1 MILPTPD
8 TVTTSAGRFTAALVI
23 QRLIAFGY
31 FAFAARYLGPSSF
44 GSYVW
49 AINLA
54 MAVGALAD
62 LGLANV
68 LTREAAKQ
76 PQRISS
82 LLGMSMAVK
91 VVLIGLAY
99 VVLQLTG
106 AISPVSGEVKI
117 LLWGTGLVMIV
128 DAITLLAYAVVRAQ
142 HRLPLEGWGS
152 IITQLVVAIL
162 GIPLILIYPR
172 PISMVAALLGG
183 SLVNLWY
190 STFLVRRSGV
200 KFHIKITTSDW
211 RWLWGIMW
219 PFAASLV
226 LTRFYGYADG
236 IIIGWLKG
244 QTAVGYYGVA
254 AKILTS
260 LQFIPLA
267 FVAALY
273 PALSSSFGRH
283 DQKSLQDL
291 FFQSIKYMW
300 FLGLLLM
307 VLIGGLA
314 AQFVPVIFGSAYQHS
329 IPLLEIL
336 IIQLPLLFISFP
348 LGSLLNACDRQK
360 RTTLAMAT
368 ALVVDIL
375 LLILLL
381 PSWGLIGAAVA
392 SSCSTLAM
400 VLIQLEGVKRMAW
413 VSVWLSIAK
422 IILNLVTAIIVLI
435 VILVG
440 RDIIPWVLLALIAV
454 IIYFAI
460 SFRLGIVQK
469 SDFRQIMGILK
480 SK

>member
-1 MILPTPD
+1 MILPTPA
-8 TVTTSAGRFTAALVI
+8 TVTKSAGRFTSALVI

-31 FAFAARYLGPSSF
+31 FAFAARYLGPSAF

-76 PQRISS
+76 PQKINS
-82 LLGMSMAVK
+82 LWGMSMAVK

-152 IITQLVVAIL
+152 IITQLVVAVL
-162 GIPLILIYPR
+162 GVPLILTHPQAT
-172 PISMVAALLGG
+172 SMVLALLGG
-183 SLVNLWY
+183 SIVNLWY
-190 STFLVRRSGV
+190 SLTLVRHSGV
-200 KFHIKITTSDW
+200 KFHIKITAPDW

-236 IIIGWLKG
+236 IVIGWIKG

-273 PALSSSFGRH
+273 PALAACYGRH
-283 DQKSLQDL
+283 DQRSLQTI
-291 FFQSIKYMW
+291 FYQSLKYMW

-307 VLIGGLA
+307 ALIGGLA
-314 AQFVPVIFGSAYQHS
+314 AQFLPVIFSSAYNHS
-329 IPLLEIL
+329 IVLLEIL

-348 LGSLLNACDRQK
+348 LGSLLNACDRQR
-360 RTTLAMAT
+360 RTTMAVAT
-368 ALVVDIL
+368 ALIFDIL

-381 PSWGLIGAAVA
+381 PSWGLTGAAVA
-392 SSCSTLAM
+392 STVSTAVM
-400 VLIQLEGVKRMAW
+400 VVIQLEGVRKMVWSSAW
-413 VSVWLSIAK
+413 VMLAK
-422 IILNLVTAIIVLI
+422 FILNLAVTLVVSILLLVLRN
-435 VILVG
+435 VL
-440 RDIIPWVLLALIAV
+440 PWALLGVMGAV
-454 IIYFAI
+454 IYIVFSYAV
-460 SFRLGIVQK
+460 GIVQK